1 MVSIWLVTNVSCSSQ
16 QNVLP
21 KPIPTLSN
29 PKLIFLNYKILK
41 DDSDEK
47 KISLIN
53 KIKTDG
59 KLKTQPVNNSEN
71 GVPGDLLCLQLDK
84 NSRLLARQVIK
95 NPLIKTFE
103 YIGNANT
110 FEKKTVT
117 LDSCELSIRMQLHP
131 DTKSISIEEIVGM
144 HKKSKPL
151 IMTKIE

>member
-1 MVSIWLVTNVSCSSQ
+1 MVALWLAANVSCGSH

-29 PKLIFLNYKILK
+29 PKLIFLNYKILN
-41 DDSDEK
+41 DDSGEK

-59 KLKTQPVNNSEN
+59 KLKAQPVNNSEN
-71 GVPGDLLCLQLDK
+71 DVPGDLLCLQLDK

-95 NPLIKTFE
+95 NPLVKTFE
-103 YIGNANT
+103 YIGDTNT

-117 LDSCELSIRMQLHP
+117 LDSCEFSIRMQLHP
-131 DTKSISIEEIVGM
+131 NTKSISIEEVGAR
-144 HKKSKPL
+144 KKNKPL
-151 IMTKIE
+151 IVTKIE